1 MKHVMR
7 LEEGERQMVLMALA
21 HLAVER
27 PGWDD
32 ALQRL
37 AMQLDNE
44 QNNRPQMYDEFRKM
58 HRIAVVAERKNQ
70 SG

>member
-7 LEEGERQMVLMALA
+7 LDEGERQMMLMALA
-21 HLAVER
+21 HLSVER

-37 AMQLDNE
+37 AKQLDNE
-44 QNNRPQMYDEFRKM
+44 ENGRPQMYDEFRKL
-58 HRIAVVAERKNQ
+58 HRIAVVAERKKA
-70 SG
+70 

>member
-7 LEEGERQMVLMALA
+7 LDEGERQMMLMALA

-37 AMQLDNE
+37 AKQLDNE
-44 QNNRPQMYDEFRKM
+44 ENGRPQMYDEFRKL
-58 HRIAVVAERKNQ
+58 HRIAVVAERKKA
-70 SG
+70 

>member
-7 LEEGERQMVLMALA
+7 LDEGERQMMLMALA
-21 HLAVER
+21 HLSVER

-44 QNNRPQMYDEFRKM
+44 QNGRPQMYDEFRKM
-58 HRIAVVAERKNQ
+58 HRITVATERKKA
-70 SG
+70 

>member
-1 MKHVMR
+1 MKHVMK
-7 LEEGERQMVLMALA
+7 LDEGERQMMLMALA
-21 HLAVER
+21 HLSIER

-44 QNNRPQMYDEFRKM
+44 QNGRPQMYDEFRQL
-58 HRIAVVAERKNQ
+58 HREVLRLR
-70 SG
+70 

>member
-7 LEEGERQMVLMALA
+7 LDEGERQMMLMALA

-32 ALQRL
+32 TLQRL
-37 AMQLDNE
+37 AKQLDNE
-44 QNNRPQMYDEFRKM
+44 INGRPQMYDEFRKM
-58 HRIAVVAERKNQ
+58 HRTAVVAERKSQ

>member
-1 MKHVMR
+1 MKHVLR

-21 HLAVER
+21 HLAIER

-37 AMQLDNE
+37 AIQLDNE
-44 QNNRPQMYDEFRKM
+44 QRGRPQMYDEFRTL
-58 HRIAVVAERKNQ
+58 RRLELD
-70 SG
+70 GEGGYG